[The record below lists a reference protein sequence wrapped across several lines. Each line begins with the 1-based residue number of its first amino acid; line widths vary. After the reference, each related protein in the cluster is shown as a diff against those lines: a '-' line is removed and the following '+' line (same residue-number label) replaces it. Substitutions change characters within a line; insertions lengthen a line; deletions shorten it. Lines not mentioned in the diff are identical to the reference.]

1 MAGRKVTTVK
11 CYTNVGS
18 LGKDGHEETVRQN
31 REVCPK
37 HLDMDTKDTCLQV
50 TMF

>member
-1 MAGRKVTTVK
+1 MAGREVKTVECRK
-11 CYTNVGS
+11 DVGS
-18 LGKDGHEETVRQN
+18 SGKDGHEEAVRQN

-37 HLDMDTKDTCLQV
+37 HLDMDIM